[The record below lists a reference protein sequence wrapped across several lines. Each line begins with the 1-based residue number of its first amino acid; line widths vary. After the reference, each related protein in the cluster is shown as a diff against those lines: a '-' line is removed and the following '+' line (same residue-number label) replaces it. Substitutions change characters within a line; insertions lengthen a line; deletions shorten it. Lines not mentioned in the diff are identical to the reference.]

1 MKVIILAAGE
11 GKRLRPL
18 TNDKPKCMVKLLGKT
33 LLQHQIDIFQSYNID
48 DISVVTGYK
57 NEMVNF
63 KNIKYFQNNN
73 YDTTNMLETLFCAED
88 ELKNDVIVSY
98 GDIIF
103 EKSVVQ
109 SLINSTDDISVV
121 IDSNW
126 KSYWEKRFINPLDD
140 AESLTLDH
148 DGFITNIGQKVTD
161 FDQICGQFMGLMKFQ
176 GDSINVITDFYKK
189 SKKQSKSGINILNS
203 KLSFENSY
211 MTDFLQGLVKYGC
224 RLKAV
229 KTNNKWLELDTMND
243 YELYNKMDT
252 ENTLSKFFSI
262 NK

>member
-18 TNDKPKCMVKLLGKT
+18 TNDKPKCMVKLFGKT
-33 LLQHQIDIFQSYNID
+33 LLQHQIDIFQSHNID

-57 NEMVNF
+57 NEMINF
-63 KNIKYFQNNN
+63 KNIKYFKNNN
-73 YDTTNMLETLFCAED
+73 YNSTNMLETLFCAED
-88 ELKNDVIVSY
+88 ELKSDVIVSY

-103 EKSVVQ
+103 EESVVQ

-126 KSYWEKRFINPLDD
+126 KSYWEQRFINPLDD
-140 AESLTLDH
+140 AESLTLDN

-161 FDQICGQFMGLMKFQ
+161 SDQICGQFMGLMKFRS
-176 GDSINVITDFYKK
+176 DSIDVIKDFYKK
-189 SKKQSKSGINILNS
+189 SKKQSKSGTNILNS

-211 MTDFLQGLVKYGC
+211 MTDFLQGLVNYGC

-252 ENTLSKFFSI
+252 ENTLSKFFCI